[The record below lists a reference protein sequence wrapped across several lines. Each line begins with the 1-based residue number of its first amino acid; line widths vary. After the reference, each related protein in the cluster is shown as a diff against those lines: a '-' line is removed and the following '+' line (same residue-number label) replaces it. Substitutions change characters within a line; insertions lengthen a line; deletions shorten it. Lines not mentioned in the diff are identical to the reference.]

1 MKLGRWMLSV
11 LVFAATA
18 VQAIGVNQVG
28 QPQRPHPTLAQPT
41 GPFPAPPGMQPA
53 VPRPHLPAGLQNYQD
68 PTAVAAALAAQQKAA
83 AQTATDALG
92 AVFTYDAVGN
102 RETATYGNG
111 VLTTYTYD
119 RRDRLTDLHTTHNG
133 TTLHRF
139 HYTLD
144 ASGLRTQ
151 VVATEADGTVRTTT
165 YTYDFVKRLTGES
178 QQVANA
184 IVFQA
189 AYAYDRVGNR
199 LSATVNGT
207 TTTYVYDA
215 NDRLQSETT
224 VGGAASGTIT
234 YLYDLAGNRT
244 EKSGPLGTVSYVYDD
259 AGRMSEV
266 RSAGEVIEYRYSH
279 DGLVLEKTWTPL
291 SGTPKTW
298 RYLWDVA
305 RGTPQTI
312 EEYSREGNGP
322 QQLDATYLFGD
333 DLIAQTRGGMTHYV
347 LADGVGDTRTLVD
360 TGGAVSDTF
369 AYDAF
374 GNVVSR
380 TGGTPVDHLHHGER
394 FDPNAGFYYL
404 RARWMDPALGRFTQ
418 MDTFEG
424 FGMDPPSLH
433 KYAYANANP
442 MAFSDPSGHIT
453 LTNLSTVVNIIGI
466 GSTTIHAGFRIAEG
480 DYKGAAYEVARDA
493 AFWGLGAG
501 VGKIIAPLSKS
512 ALSLFSRTFMVP
524 LENGLARSSA
534 VLTRN
539 MEAVMRKAGMVKPAG
554 WQAHHIVGEAYPAGK
569 EAMSILRRFKIDVN
583 SPLNGV
589 FLPGCGSTGTGGIAG
604 LAVHC
609 GKHVQAY
616 EEYVLRELKALGANA
631 DEAGV
636 VNVLTRIR
644 QELMTGDLFLNA
656 RGNL

>member
-1 MKLGRWMLSV
+1 MKRWVLS
-11 LVFAATA
+11 LLFFTATA
-18 VQAIGVNQVG
+18 VHAVGINQVG
-28 QPQRPHPTLAQPT
+28 QPPQRNTSGPSQPR
-41 GPFPAPPGMQPA
+41 GPYPAPPGMHPTL
-53 VPRPHLPAGLQNYQD
+53 PRPHVPAGLQNYQD
-68 PTAVAAALAAQQKAA
+68 PMAVAAAVAAQQKAA
-83 AQTATDALG
+83 ARTATDALG
-92 AVFTYDAVGN
+92 AVFTYDGVGN
-102 RETATYGNG
+102 RQTAAYGNG

-119 RRDRLTDLHTTHNG
+119 RRDRLTDLHTTYNG

-139 HYTLD
+139 QYTLD
-144 ASGLRTQ
+144 PSGLRTQ
-151 VVATEADGTVRTTT
+151 IVATEADGTVRTTT
-165 YTYDFVKRLTGES
+165 YTYDGVKRLTGES
-178 QQVANA
+178 QQVLNTM
-184 IVFQA
+184 VFQA
-189 AYAYDRVGNR
+189 TYTYDRVGNR

-244 EKSGPLGTVSYVYDD
+244 EKSGPMGTVSYIYDD

-279 DGLVLEKTWTPL
+279 DGLLLEKTSIPL
-291 SGTPKTW
+291 TGTPTTW

-312 EEYSREGNGP
+312 EEYSREGSGP
-322 QQLDATYLFGD
+322 EHLDATYLFGD
-333 DLIAQTRGGMTHYV
+333 DLIAQTRGGLTHYV
-347 LADGVGDTRTLVD
+347 LADGLGDTRALVD
-360 TGGAVSDTF
+360 TAGAVSDTF
-369 AYDAF
+369 AYDAW
-374 GNVVSR
+374 GNVLSR
-380 TGGTPVDHLHHGER
+380 SGGTTVDHLHHGER

-404 RARWMDPALGRFTQ
+404 RARWMDPGVGRFTQ
-418 MDTFEG
+418 MDAFEG

-433 KYAYANANP
+433 KYTYAHANP
-442 MAFSDPSGHIT
+442 MAYSDPSGHFS
-453 LTNLSTVVNIIGI
+453 LTNLTTVINIIGA
-466 GSTTIHAGFRIAEG
+466 GSTAIHAGFRIAEG
-480 DYKGAAYEVARDA
+480 DYRGAAYEVARDA

-524 LENGLARSSA
+524 LENGLARSGA

-554 WQAHHIVGEAYPAGK
+554 WQAHHIVGEAYPEGK
-569 EAMSILRRFKIDVN
+569 AAMEILRRYKIDVN

-616 EEYVLRELKALGANA
+616 EAYVLEQLSVLGRHA
-631 DEAGV
+631 DESSV
-636 VNVLTRIR
+636 VNVLSRIR
-644 QELMTGDLFLNA
+644 QELMTGELALNR

>member
-1 MKLGRWMLSV
+1 MKRWVLLL
-11 LVFAATA
+11 LVFAATT
-18 VQAIGVNQVG
+18 VQAIGINQVG
-28 QPQRPHPTLAQPT
+28 QPPQRSNSPGPSQPR
-41 GPFPAPPGMQPA
+41 GPYPAPPGMQPT
-53 VPRPHLPAGLQNYQD
+53 VPRPQVPAGLQNYRD
-68 PTAVAAALAAQQKAA
+68 PTEVAEALAAQQKAA

-92 AVFTYDAVGN
+92 AVFTYDGVGN
-102 RETATYGNG
+102 RKTATYGNG

-119 RRDRLTDLHTTHNG
+119 RRDRLTDLHTTYNG
-133 TTLHRF
+133 ATLHRF
-139 HYTLD
+139 QYTLD
-144 ASGLRTQ
+144 PSGLRTQ

-165 YTYDFVKRLTGES
+165 YTYDAVKRLTGES
-178 QQVANA
+178 QQVANTM
-184 IVFQA
+184 VFQGT
-189 AYAYDRVGNR
+189 YTYDRVGNR

-215 NDRLQSETT
+215 NDRLERETT

-244 EKSGPLGTVSYVYDD
+244 EKSGPMGTVTYLYDD

-266 RSAGEVIEYRYSH
+266 RSAGEVVEYRYSH
-279 DGLVLEKTWTPL
+279 EGLLLEKTLTPL
-291 SGTPKTW
+291 SGTPTTW
-298 RYLWDVA
+298 RYLWDVG

-312 EEYSREGNGP
+312 EEYSRQGSGP
-322 QQLDATYLFGD
+322 EHLDATYLFGD
-333 DLIAQTRGGMTHYV
+333 DLIAQTRGGLTHYV
-347 LADGVGDTRTLVD
+347 LADGLGDTRALVD
-360 TGGAVSDTF
+360 TAGAVSDTF
-369 AYDAF
+369 AYDAW
-374 GNVVSR
+374 GNVLAR
-380 TGGTPVDHLHHGER
+380 TGGTTVDHLHHGER

-404 RARWMDPALGRFTQ
+404 RARWMDPGVGRFTQ
-418 MDTFEG
+418 MDAFEG

-433 KYAYANANP
+433 KYTYAHANP
-442 MAFSDPSGHIT
+442 MAYSDPSGHFS
-453 LTNLSTVVNIIGI
+453 LTNLTTVINIIGA
-466 GSTTIHAGFRIAEG
+466 GSTAIHAGFRIAEG
-480 DYKGAAYEVARDA
+480 DYRGAAYEVARDA

-524 LENGLARSSA
+524 LENGLARSGA

-554 WQAHHIVGEAYPAGK
+554 WQAHHIVGEAYPEGK
-569 EAMSILRRFKIDVN
+569 AAMEILRRYKIDVN

-616 EEYVLRELKALGANA
+616 EAYVLEQLSVLGRHA
-631 DEAGV
+631 DESSV
-636 VNVLTRIR
+636 VNVLSRIR
-644 QELMTGDLFLNA
+644 QELMTGELALNR